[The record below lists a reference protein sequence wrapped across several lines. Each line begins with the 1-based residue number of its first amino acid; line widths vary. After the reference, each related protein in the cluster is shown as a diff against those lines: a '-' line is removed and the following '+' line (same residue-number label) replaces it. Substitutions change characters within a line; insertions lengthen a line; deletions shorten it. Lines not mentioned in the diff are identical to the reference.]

1 MFRCSLLPH
10 GIAPYGVYLKRC
22 WRRPS
27 EVLFMHKGNKPSV
40 SDSHDVQRI
49 GVSGD
54 PSDWQVNVTISE
66 LRSTDT
72 DRYCCEF
79 LVADDL
85 NDRSI
90 PGKVEYFLHVA
101 YDAPS
106 TMDVVHVDTYAGGLA
121 VLQCARPPERLSF
134 TPVPAVGGMAF
145 NLTLRD
151 LQPRDTGFY
160 SCTLLLAGRSQAIS
174 SLGSQV
180 TYVSVQGGHCN
191 CSIYTTLLY
200 GLSAAVAATLL
211 LIVAVIYRAKAST
224 RVKPQTH
231 AIYEEMVGVQGPKPK
246 LNPCGLGTFQLEEVE
261 ASAYSNTLVVKPRA
275 ENHYESPRLA
285 KGTQG

>member
-1 MFRCSLLPH
+1 MGIQPLYVLWMVMISGHVCGGVEFLERQVGESVMFRCSLLPH

-101 YDAPS
+101 Y
-106 TMDVVHVDTYAGGLA
+106 
-121 VLQCARPPERLSF
+121 
-134 TPVPAVGGMAF
+134 
-145 NLTLRD
+145 
-151 LQPRDTGFY
+151 
-160 SCTLLLAGRSQAIS
+160 
-174 SLGSQV
+174 
-180 TYVSVQGGHCN
+180 GGHCN